1 MPRYRFDLQNNAR
14 QIEDL
19 GGVVLADDGEALAFA
34 KRVIRELLDK
44 NPEQHARWSMDITE
58 GERTVSSIPLELG

>member
-1 MPRYRFDLQNNAR
+1 MPRYHFDLQNNAR

-44 NPEQHARWSMDITE
+44 NP
-58 GERTVSSIPLELG
+58 SSTRAGPWTSLKASGPSAASLSN